1 MTTGVLPGSGEKGH
15 STKKV
20 KGGPKGPDTAKRKV
34 SGKPTKFVTYK
45 ATAVSRARGLSPTAQ
60 IQNIRAGI
68 PAREV
73 FDLSGILELSQDLTY
88 KFLGL
93 PRSTVERNRAAKKLL
108 SPERSER
115 VMATRQ
121 LVDLVSRMVE
131 ESGNP
136 EGFDA
141 GKWLGSWLSEPHPAL
156 GGVPPGSYL
165 DTHMGI
171 ELVRDLLL
179 RAQSGAYS

>member
-1 MTTGVLPGSGEKGH
+1 MTTSVLPGSGEKSH
-15 STKKV
+15 STKRV
-20 KGGPKGPDTAKRKV
+20 KGNPKGPDTAKRKM
-34 SGKPTKFVTYK
+34 SGKPTKSAAYK
-45 ATAVSRARGLSPTAQ
+45 ATTASRSRGLSPTAQ
-60 IQNIRAGI
+60 IQNIRDGV
-68 PAREV
+68 PASEV
-73 FDLSGILELSQDLTY
+73 FDLSGILELSQELTY
-88 KFLGL
+88 KFLGF

-165 DTHMGI
+165 DTHTGI
-171 ELVRDLLL
+171 GMVRDLLL